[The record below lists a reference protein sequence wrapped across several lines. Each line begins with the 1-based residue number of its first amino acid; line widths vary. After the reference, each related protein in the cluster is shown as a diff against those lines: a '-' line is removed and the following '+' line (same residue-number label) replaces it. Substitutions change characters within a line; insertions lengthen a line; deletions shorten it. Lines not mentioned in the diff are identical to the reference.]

1 MLSSVLETGVNK
13 SPIVQ
18 WMNYYDAGNIVLLQ
32 NPDVGWA
39 ATF

>member
-18 WMNYYDAGNIVLLQ
+18 WMHYHDVGNIVLLE